1 MTHRSALPPR
11 HSHAVRP
18 AARRVVAVTLAGMS
32 LSGAA
37 QTSPAPLPRERVTVE
52 AAFARVD
59 TNHDGL
65 LSREEA
71 ARLPAIAD
79 KFDSLDLDRDQR
91 LSPQEFA
98 VGLNA
103 PV

>member
-1 MTHRSALPPR
+1 M
-11 HSHAVRP
+11 
-18 AARRVVAVTLAGMS
+18 AVTLAGMA
-32 LSGAA
+32 LSSAA
-37 QTSPAPLPRERVTVE
+37 QTSPAPVPRERVTVE

-79 KFDSLDLDRDQR
+79 KFDSLDLDKDRH
-91 LSPQEFA
+91 LSPDEFA
-98 VGLNA
+98 VGFNA